1 MADNTPPP
9 PQNPN
14 QPPPQHPH
22 HQIYTPATPSPYYL
36 PHQHSQNP
44 NPEQP
49 NSHPPQL
56 DPLDKTHDPIAAL
69 TPPGMDPTS
78 SSAGGVHEAYDP
90 SALCD
95 QSAYFQDP
103 NVANSLK
110 NWALDVLRYYGSNP
124 NATGVT
130 MPPINA
136 TFRPH
141 GNSTRKESAKKTK
154 VVQSVW
160 CEVCRV
166 ECNTKEVLDKHKMG
180 KKHKKN
186 EDKLKESTAPHPP
199 AASGVS
205 DNPVI
210 GPQENPASS
219 SVQKTRKKVAEPE
232 EDLET
237 KRRKIMNEGAASDA
251 VRVCTI
257 CNVVCNSELV
267 FAYHNAGKKH
277 AAMMTKQSVSGTGV
291 TTAT

>member
-14 QPPPQHPH
+14 PPPQQHPH
-22 HQIYTPATPSPYYL
+22 HQIYTPATPSQYPSPCCL

-56 DPLDKTHDPIAAL
+56 DPLNKTHDPIAAL

-78 SSAGGVHEAYDP
+78 SSAGCVHDAYDP

-95 QSAYFQDP
+95 QSACFLDP

-110 NWALDVLRYYGSNP
+110 NWALDVLRSRLDDHLFYAGVFQVAIECTTTEYLIMHCAQYISKHFCLIASLP
-124 NATGVT
+124 PSTYIPGVT

-141 GNSTRKESAKKTK
+141 GNSPRKESAKKTK

-186 EDKLKESTAPHPP
+186 EDKLKESTAPP
-199 AASGVS
+199 AASGVKEACCH
-205 DNPVI
+205 DD
-210 GPQENPASS
+210 EAE
-219 SVQKTRKKVAEPE
+219 RKWHGCGYRH
-232 EDLET
+232 L
-237 KRRKIMNEGAASDA
+237 KI
-251 VRVCTI
+251 V
-257 CNVVCNSELV
+257 V
-267 FAYHNAGKKH
+267 FAKEFWDEGPYLHVEVVLYL
-277 AAMMTKQSVSGTGV
+277 S
-291 TTAT
+291 

>member
-14 QPPPQHPH
+14 QPPPQHHH

-103 NVANSLK
+103 TVANSLK
-110 NWALDVLRYYGSNP
+110 NWALDVLRYDGSNP
-124 NATGVT
+124 NATVVT

-141 GNSTRKESAKKTK
+141 GNSTRKESAK
-154 VVQSVW
+154 
-160 CEVCRV
+160 
-166 ECNTKEVLDKHKMG
+166 
-180 KKHKKN
+180 
-186 EDKLKESTAPHPP
+186 
-199 AASGVS
+199 
-205 DNPVI
+205 
-210 GPQENPASS
+210 
-219 SVQKTRKKVAEPE
+219 
-232 EDLET
+232 
-237 KRRKIMNEGAASDA
+237 
-251 VRVCTI
+251 
-257 CNVVCNSELV
+257 
-267 FAYHNAGKKH
+267 
-277 AAMMTKQSVSGTGV
+277 
-291 TTAT
+291 